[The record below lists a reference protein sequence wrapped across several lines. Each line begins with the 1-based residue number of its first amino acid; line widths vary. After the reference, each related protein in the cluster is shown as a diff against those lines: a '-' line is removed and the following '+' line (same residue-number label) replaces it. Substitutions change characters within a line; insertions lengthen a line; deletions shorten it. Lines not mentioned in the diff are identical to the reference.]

1 MFIPPYFSYTFYS
14 FFLKWYHTMF
24 ASAWQVVSKYLLN
37 ERDGFAW
44 KVIVEMGE
52 IFTRSQEQACSVRG
66 II

>member
-1 MFIPPYFSYTFYS
+1 
-14 FFLKWYHTMF
+14 MF